1 METGAEVK
9 ESMSLSDALRRLWA
23 DHVIWTRQYIVAAIS
38 GAADTE
44 AAAGRLLRN
53 QEDIGNAIVPFYG
66 EAAGAKLTELLKD
79 HILIAVEAID
89 AAIAD
94 DERRFRRLDRRWSHN
109 ADDIAAFLAG
119 ANPHWAEGNLQDL
132 LGQHLKLT
140 KAELLARFD
149 GQWNDD
155 VDRFDDILTEILTM
169 SDALA
174 GGLAAQFGDRDGHGI
189 DAASGLRTAL
199 RKLWTDHV
207 IWTRQYVVAAV
218 AGAPDAEAA
227 AGRLLRN
234 QEDIGNAIVPLYG
247 AAAGQELTRLLKE
260 HILIAVDLVAAAIK
274 GDKRAFARHDKRWDA
289 NADDIAA
296 FLAGAN
302 PNWPEDDVRDL
313 LGQHLSLTKGEAV
326 ARLEKDWDAD
336 VAAFDDIFTEIL
348 TMADA
353 LTDGIV
359 AQFPERFGETD
370 PSTGGADR
378 RANGTSHRTRFHSSL
393 ALS

>member
-1 METGAEVK
+1 MEVDRMGTEAGVK
-9 ESMSLSDALRRLWA
+9 ESTSLGDALRRLWA
-23 DHVIWTRQYIVAAIS
+23 DHVIWTRQYIVAALS
-38 GAADTE
+38 GAPDAE

-79 HILIAVEAID
+79 HILIAVDAID

-94 DERRFRRLDRRWSHN
+94 DERRFRRLDRRWSRN
-109 ADDIAAFLAG
+109 AEDIAAFLAG
-119 ANPHWAEGNLQDL
+119 ANPNWPEGDLQDL

-140 KAELLARFD
+140 KHEMLARLNEE
-149 GQWNDD
+149 WNGD

-174 GGLAAQFGDRDGHGI
+174 GGLAAQFGDRPAGTQVDE
-189 DAASGLRTAL
+189 ASGLRTAL

-207 IWTRQYVVAAV
+207 IWTRQYIVAAV

-247 AAAGQELTRLLKE
+247 AEAGQELTRLLKE
-260 HILIAVDLVAAAIK
+260 HILIAVDLVAAAVK

-326 ARLEKDWDAD
+326 ARLQKDWDAD
-336 VAAFDDIFTEIL
+336 VASFDDIFTEIL
-348 TMADA
+348 TMADT

-359 AQFPERFGETD
+359 AQFPERFGGTNHG
-370 PSTGGADR
+370 T
-378 RANGTSHRTRFHSSL
+378 NGHRTRFHSSL
-393 ALS
+393 AAS